1 MDWATHFN
9 TLTLEY
15 LSGGSSACGV
25 AADVIADPTLDAAT
39 GSTWPLKPDSAVA
52 SEQFAEM
59 LR

>member
-1 MDWATHFN
+1 MDRAAYLN
-9 TLTLEY
+9 TLTREY
-15 LSGGSSACGV
+15 PSGDSSACGV
-25 AADVIADPTLDAAT
+25 AADVIADPTRDAAT